1 MGGIELEWARGI
13 VAQYGYLAVFV
24 STLLEGEAMVLVA
37 AALVSAGMM
46 HAGGVVLAAAAGAF
60 AGHLA
65 FFAIGRRWGMR
76 LIRAFPSLHRHYP
89 RANFVMD
96 RHAAWSVFIFQY
108 LYGMRLISAL
118 LFGCS
123 TLSWPRF
130 MFLQILNCLSWAALV
145 FAIGSG
151 LSWLGARL
159 YAAAGAPG
167 LLAGLA
173 LLALAGAWLWRRFG
187 RRLLTAIWRDW
198 REPGAEALD
207 AAAGRKAWG
216 AWRKAAATGA
226 GVLLLALP
234 EGEAGEA
241 LAAMIAREVRHVD
254 RPFRLAPRWLAIG
267 VQDAD
272 DLAGMARRFRD
283 LPGLA
288 GLHAIRL
295 GDAAG
300 EAMLRAALEEA
311 ACEVSVRRIEC
322 KAEQMPERTGV
333 REEAGDRRGGAAQ
346 GRAQGG
352 AQAGGMEMAALP
364 DA

>member
-1 MGGIELEWARGI
+1 MGMELEWARDL

-37 AALVSAGMM
+37 AALAAAGMM
-46 HAGGVVLAAAAGAF
+46 HPLGVILAAAAGAF
-60 AGHLA
+60 AGHVA
-65 FFAIGRRWGMR
+65 FFAVGRRWGMR

-96 RHAAWSVFIFQY
+96 RHATWSVFIFQY

-130 MFLQILNCLSWAALV
+130 LFLQTLNCLSWAALV

-167 LLAGLA
+167 VLAGLA

-198 REPGAEALD
+198 REPGPEAREVALGCK
-207 AAAGRKAWG
+207 AWREWREAAGARAG
-216 AWRKAAATGA
+216 A
-226 GVLLLALP
+226 LLLALP
-234 EGEAGEA
+234 EGEAGED
-241 LAAMIAREVRHVD
+241 LAAVIAREVRHVD
-254 RPFRLAPRWLAIG
+254 RLFRLSPRWLAIG
-267 VQDAD
+267 VRDAD
-272 DLAGMARRFRD
+272 DLPGMARRFRD

-288 GLHAIRL
+288 GLHEVRL
-295 GDAAG
+295 GMKRAWRCWRRRWAA
-300 EAMLRAALEEA
+300 EAPASRLVRPRRAE
-311 ACEVSVRRIEC
+311 
-322 KAEQMPERTGV
+322 
-333 REEAGDRRGGAAQ
+333 
-346 GRAQGG
+346 
-352 AQAGGMEMAALP
+352 
-364 DA
+364 